1 MPLYELEFRK
11 KLDLVIS
18 RVKGML
24 EQEIRPIRMDEE
36 SHQYDDKFALANLT
50 TDLALDTV
58 TTLLDTAF
66 AGLGDRLEK
75 KESNIK
81 YELKFEALELCEYL
95 EERVRT
101 TSGPEVTTSETKNV
115 SGTLFGNQSKTK
127 EVTTQVTTRV
137 PEYVW
142 THTLTYSAKLVDR
155 KNRSIV
161 ETLLSRTRSREISTT
176 VKDHQPKPFARK
188 ESAPLYLDLEMIK
201 TLPRSIDRSRDSC
214 KTPRRNQEIDDVF
227 SAFQSL
233 ATFTRSVSSIII
245 NNQRSHSTSQKQ
257 EVKNF
262 FSPAA
267 CCFL

>member
-66 AGLGDRLEK
+66 AGVGDKLEK

-81 YELKFEALELCEYL
+81 YELKFEARETCVYALER
-95 EERVRT
+95 EREIA
-101 TSGPEVTTSETKNV
+101 GPKVTVAETKR
-115 SGTLFGNQSKTK
+115 QSRTFVGGQSTKQK

-137 PEYVW
+137 KEFVW

-155 KNRSIV
+155 KDRSLV
-161 ETLLSRTRSREISTT
+161 ETLVSGTRSRELTT
-176 VKDHQPKPFARK
+176 TAKEHSPRPALK